1 MDYRN
6 LNQASPKDKF
16 PLPNMDLLIDFTAGH
31 AMFSFMDGFSGF
43 NQIQMTPKYMEKTAF
58 RTTIENFYYT
68 MMPFVLKN
76 ASTTYQCTMTA
87 IFHDMIYHEIEDYM
101 NDIMVI
107 SRKHE
112 DHVKVLK
119 KCLSSAVSSN

>member
-1 MDYRN
+1 
-6 LNQASPKDKF
+6 
-16 PLPNMDLLIDFTAGH
+16 MDLLIDFTAGH